1 VINMNIERVKE
12 VVRTFPERKIL
23 IVGDVMLD
31 HYILGE
37 IERLNPERRATNLV
51 KVTGHSDVL
60 GGAGNTASN
69 IASLG
74 ATAYLY
80 GVMGN
85 DKSGKVVYD
94 LVSYNGIKSRIISL
108 RDRITTTTNRLIA
121 DDEDLIAR
129 FDEEMDTRLNRD
141 QTNIL
146 INHFRESDLD
156 ADVYLISD
164 YGKGIITKTLVKFLR
179 MEAKRRKKLFIVE
192 PKPINASIYYDMD
205 FLMLNSKEARE
216 ITGLDKNKHI
226 NHVGRKLIS
235 KYWTGG
241 VVITC
246 GKEGMKFF
254 GQEGLY
260 HHSKGKSV
268 PVYDLSGAGDTALA
282 IFSLGLASELGV
294 KDSMSV
300 ANHAAAVVI
309 GKVGTATLTLD
320 ELLASLD
327 KK

>member
-1 VINMNIERVKE
+1 MINMNLEKIKE
-12 VVRTFPERKIL
+12 IVRTIPNRKIL
-23 IVGDVMLD
+23 VVGDVMLD
-31 HYILGE
+31 HYIMGE

-51 KVTGHSDVL
+51 KVNGYSNVL

-69 IASLG
+69 VASLG
-74 ATAYLY
+74 STAYLY
-80 GVMGN
+80 GIVGN
-85 DKSGKVVYD
+85 DESGKVVHD
-94 LVSYNGIKSRIISL
+94 LASYNGIKSRVISL
-108 RDRITTTTNRLIA
+108 RNRITTTKNRLIA

-141 QTNIL
+141 QTNFL

-179 MEAKRRKKLFIVE
+179 REAKRRNKLFIIE
-192 PKPINASIYYDMD
+192 PKPVNADIYYDMD

-226 NHVGRKLIS
+226 NHVGREIVAR
-235 KYWTGG
+235 YWTGG

-260 HHSKGKSV
+260 YHSKAKKV
-268 PVYDLSGAGDTALA
+268 PVYDLSGAGDTALVT
-282 IFSLGLASELGV
+282 FSLGLASELGV
-294 KDSMSV
+294 KDSMYV
-300 ANHAAAVVI
+300 ANHAAAIVI

-327 KK
+327 EK